1 MAQKLYQSGHITY
14 LRTEAKKYSQEFLQK
29 ANTFIT
35 TTYGDKF
42 VGCLSSLSNEGD
54 KLPHEAIRV
63 TNLAVREVEDQTVNS
78 LYKLI
83 WRNTVESCMSD
94 AQFHT
99 YKVTIDAPKKYEYIG
114 TVEVPVSLGWMHLQC
129 KKSDNNTGQL
139 FYLQSLAKK
148 NAPLIAVESKVVV
161 KGGNK
166 HYTASGLIQK
176 LEELEIGRP
185 STYAMFVDTLL
196 ERGYVKCT
204 DVPGTERDCTEFRL
218 ENEGMVVSTKVT
230 KKFGEEK
237 NKLVIQPTGTL
248 CVEFLRKH
256 FEEFFAYSYT
266 KKMEEAL
273 DKLCDEESSSSWKT
287 ICDQTYQDI
296 LRLICPVATK
306 EKKMTV
312 RLDEFHEV
320 VFQQYGPVV
329 SLGLETAGGVMTTL
343 IPRNTTVPAKK
354 TQIFSTYADN
364 QPGVLIQVYEGE
376 RAMARDNTSL
386 GQFQLDDIPPMPR
399 GMPQVEVVFD
409 IDANGI
415 LNVSATEK
423 STGKAQKI
431 TITNDKGRLTPEEID
446 RMVNEAAQFKV
457 EDDAFKQ
464 KMDAKCK
471 LESFMYQVKGSTKSD
486 EVKSF
491 IQTLELK
498 LDDMSTS
505 KDVYDRWYKE
515 LEELTP

>member
-129 KKSDNNTGQL
+129 KKSDTNTGQL

-204 DVPGTERDCTEFRL
+204 DVSGTERDCTEFRL

-329 SLGLETAGGVMTTL
+329 RKQVDEQQEFLPIKENMILDMDKLKNGGYSVDDLVEYHTSYLGEHDCKPVH
-343 IPRNTTVPAKK
+343 IKK
-354 TQIFSTYADN
+354 GTY
-364 QPGVLIQVYEGE
+364 GMYVECGE
-376 RAMARDNTSL
+376 KR
-386 GQFQLDDIPPMPR
+386 
-399 GMPQVEVVFD
+399 
-409 IDANGI
+409 
-415 LNVSATEK
+415 K
-423 STGKAQKI
+423 STGKDGI
-431 TITNDKGRLTPEEID
+431 DKET
-446 RMVNEAAQFKV
+446 M
-457 EDDAFKQ
+457 
-464 KMDAKCK
+464 
-471 LESFMYQVKGSTKSD
+471 
-486 EVKSF
+486 
-491 IQTLELK
+491 TLEGAVSWL
-498 LDDMSTS
+498 
-505 KDVYDRWYKE
+505 YKE
-515 LEELTP
+515 TILPSNTNVLRVLDNYTSVRKGKFGPYL